1 MRRLAW
7 FALPLLAACGS
18 TPAPAPP
25 PPDEALGRAARA
37 GRLALELDR
46 PAEAARLYGTAL
58 GRARERDDAAA
69 IGDTGIGLAAADLAR
84 GRNAAALRTTQE
96 VRAELLRRGA
106 PLPDALLLTEALALY
121 RTGDMAG
128 AERVATQIG
137 TEDADVARRAWFLRG
152 LIAAARGD
160 QAALTT
166 ARAALGEPEARA
178 FRADAGELSAAAA
191 LAAGDAPGARR
202 LAGEA
207 AQLRREGLDYRG
219 LSRALALEAEAARRM
234 GENTAAAD
242 LLLRAGRGAA
252 ARAEFAEA
260 RRWLNAAE
268 TLARQAPAPE
278 IAAAARAGLRNLA
291 ERERDAG
298 G

>member
-7 FALPLLAACGS
+7 LALPLLAACGS

-58 GRARERDDAAA
+58 GRARERDDATA
-69 IGDTGIGLAAADLAR
+69 IGDTGIGLAAAELAR
-84 GRNAAALRTTQE
+84 SRNAEALRTARE

-106 PLPDALLLTEALALY
+106 PVPDALLLVEALALY
-121 RTGDMAG
+121 RIGDAAG
-128 AERVATQIG
+128 AQSVAARIG
-137 TEDADVARRAWFLRG
+137 TADADVARRAWFLRG
-152 LIAAARGD
+152 LIAAGRGD
-160 QAALTT
+160 QAALSE

-178 FRADAGELSAAAA
+178 FRADARELDAAGA
-191 LAAGDAPGARR
+191 LAAGDAAGARR

-207 AQLRREGLDYRG
+207 ATLRREGLDYRG
-219 LSRALALEAEAARRM
+219 LGRALALDAQAAQRQ
-234 GENTAAAD
+234 GDHAAAAD

-252 ARAEFAEA
+252 ARNEFAEA

-268 TLARQAPAPE
+268 ASARQARTPE
-278 IAAAARAGLRNLA
+278 VANAARAALRAMA
-291 ERERDAG
+291 ERERDAAG
-298 G
+298 